1 MLEAFLSST
10 IGMAAPLLLAAL
22 GELLVE
28 ESGVI
33 NIGIEGVMLTGAFA
47 AMAAAYATGSIV
59 IGLCCAVIAAAAMSA
74 VLAAMAVNLAVNQ
87 VVAGTALD
95 VFALGVTGVFY
106 RRMFGVTGQALTVRT
121 LRRVRLGPLSHIAV
135 IGPALF
141 HQNVLVYLSFALVP
155 IVWLLLYRTR
165 WGLEL
170 RAAGER
176 PEAADALG
184 LGVYRLRWQ
193 ALMLSGVMTG
203 LAGAYLT
210 LGYANTFVEGMS
222 AGRGFIALAIV
233 ILGEWRPGRVALAS
247 VLFGAALAL
256 QFVLQA
262 INTGIPYQLFLALPY
277 VLTLVVLTVLGGQ
290 GRAPSALGEP
300 YVRP

>member
-10 IGMAAPLLLAAL
+10 IAMAAPLLLAAL

-33 NIGIEGVMLTGAFA
+33 NIGIEGMMLTGAFA
-47 AMAAAYATGSIV
+47 AMAAAYATGSV
-59 IGLCCAVIAAAAMSA
+59 VAGLVCAVLAALAIT
-74 VLAAMAVNLAVNQ
+74 VLFAAMAVNLAVNQ

-95 VFALGVTGVFY
+95 IFALGVTGVFY

-121 LRRVRLGPLSHIAV
+121 LRQVGLGPLSHIPL

-141 HQNVLVYLSFALVP
+141 HQNLLVYCSFLTVPLV
-155 IVWLLLYRTR
+155 WFALYRTR
-165 WGLEL
+165 WGLSL
-170 RAAGER
+170 RAVGER

-184 LGVYRLRWQ
+184 LGVFGLRWQ
-193 ALMLSGVMTG
+193 ALMISGVLTG
-203 LAGAYLT
+203 LSGAYLT

-233 ILGEWRPGRVALAS
+233 ILGEWRPGRIAIAS

-262 INTGIPYQLFLALPY
+262 VNTGIPYQLFLALPY
-277 VLTLVVLTVLGGQ
+277 VLTLVVLTALGGQ
-290 GRAPSALGEP
+290 SRAPSALGEP

>member
-28 ESGVI
+28 QSGVI
-33 NIGIEGVMLTGAFA
+33 NIGIEGVMLTGALA
-47 AMAAAYATGSIV
+47 AMAAAYATGSPA
-59 IGLCCAVIAAAAMSA
+59 IGLCAAVAAAIAMT
-74 VLAAMAVNLAVNQ
+74 AALGVMAINLAVNQ

-95 VFALGVTGVFY
+95 VFALGLTGVFY
-106 RRMFGVTGQALTVRT
+106 RRIFGITGKALTVNT
-121 LRRVRLGPLSHIAV
+121 LARVRLGPLARIPLL
-135 IGPALF
+135 GPALF
-141 HQNVLVYLSFALVP
+141 HQNVLVYFAFLLVP
-155 IVWLLLYRTR
+155 LVRFILYRTR
-165 WGLEL
+165 YGLHL

-193 ALMLSGVMTG
+193 AMLISGGLTG

-222 AGRGFIALAIV
+222 AGRGFIALSIV
-233 ILGEWRPGRVALAS
+233 ILGEWRPLGVALAA
-247 VLFGAALAL
+247 VLFGAAMAL
-256 QFVLQA
+256 QFTLQA
-262 INTGIPYQLFLALPY
+262 VGTGLPYQLFLALPY
-277 VLTLVVLTVLGGQ
+277 VLTLVVLTLLGGQ

-300 YVRP
+300 YLRP

>member
-1 MLEAFLSST
+1 MLEAFLRST
-10 IGMAAPLLLAAL
+10 ISMAAPLLLAAL

-28 ESGVI
+28 ESGMI

-47 AMAAAYATGSIV
+47 AMAAAYACGSV
-59 IGLCCAVIAAAAMSA
+59 AIGLCCAVLAAVAMSA
-74 VLAAMAVNLAVNQ
+74 LFAAMAVNLAVNQ

-106 RRMFGVTGQALTVRT
+106 RRLFGVTGQALTVRT
-121 LRRVRLGPLSHIAV
+121 LPLVALAVLSRIPV

-141 HQNVLVYLSFALVP
+141 GQNLLVYFSFILVP
-155 IVWLLLYRTR
+155 LVWYLLHRSR
-165 WGLEL
+165 WGLYV

-193 ALMLSGVMTG
+193 ALMISGVMTG
-203 LAGAYLT
+203 LSGAYLT

-233 ILGEWRPGRVALAS
+233 ILGEWRPGRIAIAS

-262 INTGIPYQLFLALPY
+262 VNTGIPYQLFLALPY

-300 YVRP
+300 YVRE

>member
-1 MLEAFLSST
+1 MLEAFLNST
-10 IGMAAPLLLAAL
+10 ISMAAPLLLAAL

-28 ESGVI
+28 QSGII

-47 AMAAAYATGSIV
+47 AMAGTYASGNIAV
-59 IGLCCAVIAAAAMSA
+59 GLACAMIAALVLSA
-74 VLAAMAVNLAVNQ
+74 LFAAMAVNLAVNQ

-95 VFALGVTGVFY
+95 IFALGLTGVLY
-106 RRMFGVTGQALTVRT
+106 RRMFGVTGQALTVPT
-121 LRRVRLGPLSHIAV
+121 LRPLAHGWLTRIPL
-135 IGPALF
+135 IGPAVF
-141 HQNVLVYLSFALVP
+141 SQNILVYASFILAP
-155 IVWLLLYRTR
+155 IFWWALYRTR

-184 LGVYRLRWQ
+184 LGVYSLRWQ

-203 LAGAYLT
+203 LGGAYLT

-222 AGRGFIALAIV
+222 AGRGFIALSIV
-233 ILGEWRPGRVALAS
+233 ILGQWRPGRIVLAS

-262 INTGIPYQLFLALPY
+262 VNTGIPYQLLLALPY
-277 VLTLVVLTVLGGQ
+277 VLTLVVLTALGGQ
-290 GRAPSALGEP
+290 GRAPTALGEP
-300 YVRP
+300 YLRQ

>member
-1 MLEAFLSST
+1 MLEAFLTST
-10 IGMAAPLLLAAL
+10 VGMAAPLLLAAL

-28 ESGVI
+28 ESGVL

-59 IGLCCAVIAAAAMSA
+59 MGLLCAIVAALAMT
-74 VLAAMAVNLAVNQ
+74 VLFATIAVNLAVNQ

-95 VFALGVTGVFY
+95 LFALGVTGVFY
-106 RRMFGVTGQALTVRT
+106 RRLFGVTGQALTVRT
-121 LRRVRLGPLSHIAV
+121 LSDLDFGPLSRVPV

-141 HQNVLVYLSFALVP
+141 HQNLLVYLSFIAAP
-155 IVWLLLYRTR
+155 AVWFLLYRTR
-165 WGLEL
+165 WGLHL

-184 LGVYRLRWQ
+184 LGVYALRWQ
-193 ALMLSGVMTG
+193 ALLISGAMTG
-203 LAGAYLT
+203 LGGAYLT

-233 ILGEWRPGRVALAS
+233 ILGEWRPGRVAAAS
-247 VLFGAALAL
+247 LLFGAAMAL
-256 QFVLQA
+256 QFTLQS

-277 VLTLVVLTVLGGQ
+277 VLTLVVLTALGSQ

-300 YVRP
+300 YLRP